1 MLPEKILNL
10 INEFGKVAGYRI
22 NTQKFVAYLQTKKK
36 NQKEKFKKEFH
47 YYCIKKNKIP
57 RNKRT
62 YGDERPIFQKL

>member
-1 MLPEKILNL
+1 MNL
-10 INEFGKVAGYRI
+10 VK
-22 NTQKFVAYLQTKKK
+22 LQVTELMHRNLLHIYKLKKKK